1 MIIKVET
8 PLREK
13 AYNKIKEII
22 IEEDQETH
30 ISLRKTAEKLDMS
43 ITPVREAFQSLERE
57 GLLNSIPN
65 IGYFI
70 PNYTKNDVIE
80 IFQTRECM
88 EIFVLDKVFNKL
100 NEEDIKSIEYYLEK
114 QKDFYDKNDIFKHF
128 EMDEKFHL
136 IFFNIYDNSYLTQL
150 IKKVREQYA
159 IIIIKSIKQSMIK
172 EKEAKV
178 IEEHYEILEALKSGD
193 KNLTKKKMLEH
204 IENARNRA
212 INILGGRR

>member
-1 MIIKVET
+1 
-8 PLREK
+8 
-13 AYNKIKEII
+13 
-22 IEEDQETH
+22 
-30 ISLRKTAEKLDMS
+30 MS

-70 PNYTKNDVIE
+70 PNYTKSDLIE
-80 IFQTRECM
+80 IFQARECM
-88 EIFVLDKVFNKL
+88 EIFVIDKVFDKL
-100 NEEDIKSIEYYLEK
+100 NKDDIKDIEYYLEK
-114 QKDFYDKNDIFKHF
+114 QKEFYNKNDIFKHF

-136 IFFNIYDNSYLTQL
+136 IFFDIYDNSYLTQL

-178 IEEHYEILEALKSGD
+178 IEEHYDILEAIKSGD
-193 KNLTKKKMLEH
+193 KSLTKKKLLEH

-212 INILGGRR
+212 VNILSSKR